1 MSEIPEKCLWSRA
14 ELENTTS
21 FWFDGLKTLL
31 RNLQS
36 SGHQLVMTR
45 KSFLYC
51 IEFLLFLLNSWI
63 SEFTGKLQM
72 WKSDV
77 NCTLTSSVNLP
88 VISGA
93 IHRNDWD
100 AIWGLQ
106 LESSLYS
113 CTYRTLVA
121 HRWNRL
127 AGSFSAMHRSSP
139 KLSRRKKLSPEQWV
153 QSLVSAFSA
162 FLLSVFFPRISRFLT
177 IGEESTEKSACEKS
191 VQFTSDDGG
200 VQQGDT
206 RSRVEGQVA
215 RITSCSPGHLDVNT
229 RLYRR

>member
-106 LESSLYS
+106 LEISLYS

-127 AGSFSAMHRSSP
+127 AGSFSAMYRSSP
-139 KLSRRKKLSPEQWV
+139 KLSRRKKLSPEHGGAV
-153 QSLVSAFSA
+153 ICICILSFFAVRVFSPIFA
-162 FLLSVFFPRISRFLT
+162 I
-177 IGEESTEKSACEKS
+177 
-191 VQFTSDDGG
+191 SDDWWRINWEISMWKKRAIYVRWRGSP
-200 VQQGDT
+200 T
-206 RSRVEGQVA
+206 RGLLQYTLVV
-215 RITSCSPGHLDVNT
+215 
-229 RLYRR
+229 

>member
-1 MSEIPEKCLWSRA
+1 
-14 ELENTTS
+14 
-21 FWFDGLKTLL
+21 
-31 RNLQS
+31 
-36 SGHQLVMTR
+36 MTR

-77 NCTLTSSVNLP
+77 NCTLLSDWQVDWWGQS
-88 VISGA
+88 
-93 IHRNDWD
+93 IHRNDSD

-106 LESSLYS
+106 LDIALYS

-127 AGSFSAMHRSSP
+127 ARSFSAMYRSSP
-139 KLSRRKKLSPEQWV
+139 KLSRRKKLSPEHWV

-162 FLLSVFFPRISRFLT
+162 FLLSVFFPRFSRFLT

-200 VQQGDT
+200 VQQGDSTYASSQQLNSHSGFRMRST
-206 RSRVEGQVA
+206 RHEADQDA
-215 RITSCSPGHLDVNT
+215 
-229 RLYRR
+229 